1 MLAAVLTK
9 HPTNKFHPKTWKLPS
24 IPKLGTPQP
33 TTTTATVTMS
43 ETASALLVTT
53 SIISFISGFGL
64 GVYSI
69 RGWLVSPD
77 LAAERDANLNDPVES
92 DESDIDE
99 EQTLLDHAPNWANG
113 PDADRRQGLRA
124 SAAAA
129 PPPRPASGLQFDPS
143 EECKLVLVVRTDLGM
158 TKGRS
163 TPLQARGISNP
174 WAVTED

>member
-1 MLAAVLTK
+1 MAE
-9 HPTNKFHPKTWKLPS
+9 
-24 IPKLGTPQP
+24 
-33 TTTTATVTMS
+33 TT
-43 ETASALLVTT
+43 SALVVTS

-77 LAAERDANLNDPVES
+77 LAAERDAILNDPVES

-124 SAAAA
+124 SAAA
-129 PPPRPASGLQFDPS
+129 PSPRTASGLQFDPS

-158 TKGRS
+158 TKG
-163 TPLQARGISNP
+163 
-174 WAVTED
+174 